1 MHINH
6 CIILE
11 VCFAAI
17 LMLVIETTSMMGV
30 IQLVHCEIL
39 IVTLF
44 DSVMLKKC
52 CSVVVE
58 SNVWCSKM
66 LFAVFYIDDF

>member
-17 LMLVIETTSMMGV
+17 LMLVIETTTSVMGV

-44 DSVMLKKC
+44 AIARLLLLV
-52 CSVVVE
+52 
-58 SNVWCSKM
+58 
-66 LFAVFYIDDF
+66 